1 LFASARC
8 FILARAGAVEEA
20 NVTSKVIVIT
30 GGFGALG
37 RSVVEAAV
45 AEGRDVA
52 ALDVAP
58 APPESL
64 VQAVGSKALLL
75 PSVDLLSLEGARRAL
90 ADVAAR
96 FGRIDAIVNLAGGF
110 VSESIEDGAVE
121 TWDKMFDLNLKTAL
135 NACKAALPYL
145 TDSEAGRI
153 VNVGAGPALRAG
165 AGLGA
170 YAASKAG
177 VLRLTES
184 LAEELKPKGITVN
197 AVLPSIIDTPA
208 NRASMPKADFSRWVA
223 PRDLASVILFLAS
236 EAARAVTGALLPV
249 TGRL

>member
-1 LFASARC
+1 MASR
-8 FILARAGAVEEA
+8 
-20 NVTSKVIVIT
+20 VIVIT

-37 RSVVEAAV
+37 RSVVEAAI
-45 AEGRDVA
+45 AEGRATA

-58 APPESL
+58 APPAAL
-64 VQAVGSKALLL
+64 VQAFGAEALLL
-75 PSVDLLSLEGARRAL
+75 PSVDLSSLEGARNAF
-90 ADVAAR
+90 AAVEAR
-96 FGRIDAIVNLAGGF
+96 FGGIDALVNIAGGF
-110 VSESIEDGAVE
+110 VWESIADGAVE
-121 TWDKMFDLNLKTAL
+121 TWDKMFELNVKTTL
-135 NACKAALPYL
+135 NACKAALPHL
-145 TDSEAGRI
+145 DKSEAGRI
-153 VNVGAGPALRAG
+153 VNIGAGPALRAG

-208 NRASMPKADFSRWVA
+208 NRASMPDADFSRWVA
-223 PRDLASVILFLAS
+223 PGDLASVILFLAS
-236 EAARAVTGALLPV
+236 DAARAVTGALLPV

>member
-1 LFASARC
+1 MASR
-8 FILARAGAVEEA
+8 
-20 NVTSKVIVIT
+20 VIVIT

-37 RSVVEAAV
+37 GSVVEAAV
-45 AEGRDVA
+45 AEGRKAA

-58 APPESL
+58 APPAALAQS
-64 VQAVGSKALLL
+64 VGASALLL
-75 PSVDLLSLEGARRAL
+75 PSVDLLSLEGARRAF
-90 ADVAAR
+90 AAVEAR
-96 FGRIDAIVNLAGGF
+96 FGAIDALVNIAGGF
-110 VSESIEDGAVE
+110 AYETIEDGAVE
-121 TWDKMFDLNLKTAL
+121 TWDKMFQLNLKTTL
-135 NACKAALPYL
+135 NACKAALPYMSK
-145 TDSEAGRI
+145 SEAGRI

-184 LAEELKPKGITVN
+184 LAEEWKPKGVTVN

-208 NRASMPKADFSRWVA
+208 NRASMPDADFGLWVA

-236 EAARAVTGALLPV
+236 DAARAVTGALLPV

>member
-1 LFASARC
+1 MA
-8 FILARAGAVEEA
+8 
-20 NVTSKVIVIT
+20 SKVIVIT

-45 AEGRDVA
+45 AEGRDAA
-52 ALDVAP
+52 ALDVAST
-58 APPESL
+58 PPEAL
-64 VQAVGSKALLL
+64 VQTVGAKALLL

-90 ADVAAR
+90 ASVAAR
-96 FGRIDAIVNLAGGF
+96 FGGIDAVVNIAGGF
-110 VSESIEDGAVE
+110 IYESVEDGAVE
-121 TWDKMFDLNLKTAL
+121 TWDRMFALNLKTTL

-145 TDSEAGRI
+145 AKSKAGRI
-153 VNVGAGPALRAG
+153 VNIGAGPALRAG

-197 AVLPSIIDTPA
+197 AVLPSIIDTAA
-208 NRASMPKADFSRWVA
+208 NRASMPDADFSKWVA

-236 EAARAVTGALLPV
+236 DAARAVTGALLPV

>member
-1 LFASARC
+1 
-8 FILARAGAVEEA
+8 LALVHAGHDSQLEEA
-20 NVTSKVIVIT
+20 NMVSKVIVIT

-45 AEGRDVA
+45 AEGRAAA

-58 APPESL
+58 SPPAAL
-64 VQAVGSKALLL
+64 VQAVGAHALLM
-75 PSVDLLSLEGARRAL
+75 PSVDLMSLEGARRAL
-90 ADVAAR
+90 AAVEAR
-96 FGRIDAIVNLAGGF
+96 FGVIDAIVNIAGGF
-110 VSESIEDGAVE
+110 VYESIEDGAVE
-121 TWDKMFDLNLKTAL
+121 TWDKMFELNLKTTL
-135 NACKAALPYL
+135 NTCKAALPYL
-145 TDSEAGRI
+145 TKSEAGRI
-153 VNVGAGPALRAG
+153 VNIGAGPALKAG

-197 AVLPSIIDTPA
+197 AVLPSIIDTAA
-208 NRASMPKADFSRWVA
+208 NRASMPNADFSRWVA

-236 EAARAVTGALLPV
+236 DAARAVTGALLPV
-249 TGRL
+249 TGGL